1 MSGEELSLALSPLK
15 QITADQAT
23 NAQQMAV
30 YMQQMCAVVAT
41 MERQIKALEKVA
53 AQQQRVTINSKH
65 AKALQKRVQS
75 RCRALCDKYDFPYQ
89 ECGEAF
95 RRALWAEFKAQYAV
109 DDVHDLPAQYFD
121 LACSFVDGWT
131 SFQTVRR
138 LRTRRGG

>member
-1 MSGEELSLALSPLK
+1 MSSDELSLALSPLK
-15 QITADQAT
+15 QITADQTA

-30 YMQQMCAVVAT
+30 YMQQMCAVVAALD
-41 MERQIKALEKVA
+41 RQIKALEKLS
-53 AQQQRVTINSKH
+53 AQQRITINSKQ

-75 RCRALCDKYDFPYQ
+75 RCRALCEKYDFPYQ
-89 ECGEAF
+89 ECGESF
-95 RRALWAEFKAQYAV
+95 RRALWSELKVQYAV

-121 LACSFVDGWT
+121 LACSFVEGWT

>member
-1 MSGEELSLALSPLK
+1 MSSDDLSLALSPLK
-15 QITADQAT
+15 QITADQTA

-30 YMQQMCAVVAT
+30 YMQQMCAVVAALD
-41 MERQIKALEKVA
+41 RQIKALEKLSA
-53 AQQQRVTINSKH
+53 QQRVTINSKQ

-75 RCRALCDKYDFPYQ
+75 RCRSLCDKYDFPYQ
-89 ECGEAF
+89 ECGESF
-95 RRALWAEFKAQYAV
+95 RRALWGELKVQYAV